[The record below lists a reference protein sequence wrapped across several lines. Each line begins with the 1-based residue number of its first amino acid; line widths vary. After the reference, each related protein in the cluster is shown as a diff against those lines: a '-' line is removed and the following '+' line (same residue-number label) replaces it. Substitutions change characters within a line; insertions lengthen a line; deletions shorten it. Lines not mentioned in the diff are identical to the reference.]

1 MHKRE
6 VVEAVTIIE
15 TPPLIVVGVV
25 GYVETPRGLRTLT
38 TVWASHLSDELK
50 RRFYKNWY
58 RSKKKAFTKYAKKHA
73 EDGGKSIT
81 RELERI
87 RKYCTVV
94 RVLAHTQIR
103 KTGLSQ
109 KKAHLMEIQ
118 VNGGSVSDKV
128 EFAHGL
134 FEKPVEVG
142 SLFEQDE
149 VVDVIAVT
157 KGHGFEGVTHRW
169 GTKKLPRKTHK
180 GLRKVAC
187 IGAWHP
193 SKVMFSV
200 GRAGQSTLKCQLR
213 IYKLSSRA
221 SADGYHHRTELNKK
235 IYRIGSGADESNA
248 STESD
253 VTKKV
258 ITPMGGFP
266 HYGIVKNDYLML
278 KGSIPGT
285 KKRVITI
292 RKSLMVHTSRRDLE
306 KVQLKFID
314 TSSKFGVCFEFKSLE
329 PRCLSLFFSTAHSK
343 HSKKRLHSW
352 AHSRPVL
359 DRLLRNLF
367 VMFTFTLCYAMQM
380 PNTNAI
386 MQLDMQYRYQSFH
399 MVYAAAIPSDI
410 GEASRCLG
418 VIQYARYALLLW
430 VRLSLSTRKT

>member
-6 VVEAVTIIE
+6 VVEAVTVVE

-58 RSKKKAFTKYAKKHA
+58 RSKKKAFTRYAKKHA

-87 RKYCTVV
+87 RKYSTVV

-118 VNGGSVSDKV
+118 VNGGSIADKV

-134 FEKPVEVG
+134 FEKPVEV
-142 SLFEQDE
+142 SSVFEQDE

-200 GRAGQSTLKCQLR
+200 ARAGQSEHDDSDSVLFSTYCIMQTVTTTARSSTRRSTVSAAATTRVTPPLSTMLPR
-213 IYKLSSRA
+213 RPSPRLVASLITVSSR
-221 SADGYHHRTELNKK
+221 T
-235 IYRIGSGADESNA
+235 
-248 STESD
+248 T
-253 VTKKV
+253 
-258 ITPMGGFP
+258 
-266 HYGIVKNDYLML
+266 
-278 KGSIPGT
+278 
-285 KKRVITI
+285 
-292 RKSLMVHTSRRDLE
+292 TS
-306 KVQLKFID
+306 
-314 TSSKFGVCFEFKSLE
+314 C
-329 PRCLSLFFSTAHSK
+329 
-343 HSKKRLHSW
+343 
-352 AHSRPVL
+352 
-359 DRLLRNLF
+359 
-367 VMFTFTLCYAMQM
+367 
-380 PNTNAI
+380 
-386 MQLDMQYRYQSFH
+386 
-399 MVYAAAIPSDI
+399 
-410 GEASRCLG
+410 
-418 VIQYARYALLLW
+418 
-430 VRLSLSTRKT
+430 

>member
-1 MHKRE
+1 MSHRKFEAPRHGSLGFLPRKRAARHRGKVKSFPKDDPKKPVHLTAVMGYKAGMTHVVRDLDRPGSKMHKKE

-15 TPPLIVVGVV
+15 TPPLIVIGVV

-38 TVWASHLSDELK
+38 TVWASHLSDEVK

-58 RSKKKAFTKYAKKHA
+58 RSKKKAFTRYAKKHA
-73 EDGGKSIT
+73 EDNGKSVA

-118 VNGGSVSDKV
+118 VNGGSIPDKV
-128 EFAHGL
+128 EFAQGL
-134 FEKPVEVG
+134 FEKPIEVG
-142 SLFEQDE
+142 SVFEQDE
-149 VVDVIAVT
+149 CVDVIAVT

-200 GRAGQSTLKCQLR
+200 ARAGQN
-213 IYKLSSRA
+213 
-221 SADGYHHRTELNKK
+221 GYHHRTELNKK
-235 IYRIGSGADESNA
+235 IYRIGSGGDDANA

-253 VTKKV
+253 VTKKL

-266 HYGIVKNDYLML
+266 HYGIVKNDFLML

-314 TSSKFGVCFEFKSLE
+314 TSSKFGHGAFQTFEEK
-329 PRCLSLFFSTAHSK
+329 
-343 HSKKRLHSW
+343 
-352 AHSRPVL
+352 
-359 DRLLRNLF
+359 
-367 VMFTFTLCYAMQM
+367 
-380 PNTNAI
+380 
-386 MQLDMQYRYQSFH
+386 
-399 MVYAAAIPSDI
+399 AAF
-410 GEASRCLG
+410 LG
-418 VIQYARYALLLW
+418 VLKVKSQ
-430 VRLSLSTRKT
+430 